1 MKPFLQTVEQY
12 FGSYEGTTNR
22 EQVHSPIF
30 HFNKVA
36 RKKETEQAHLCLG
49 YKGLQMG
56 HEDIYNLIVLNNVL
70 GGSMSSR
77 LFQEVREQRG
87 LAYSVFS
94 YHSSYE
100 DTGMLTLYGGTGSQ
114 QLDTLYETMQETLE
128 TLKNTGIT
136 EKRAYE

>member
-1 MKPFLQTVEQY
+1 
-12 FGSYEGTTNR
+12 
-22 EQVHSPIF
+22 
-30 HFNKVA
+30 
-36 RKKETEQAHLCLG
+36 
-49 YKGLQMG
+49 MG

-100 DTGMLTLYGGTGSQ
+100 DTGMLTL
-114 QLDTLYETMQETLE
+114 LRW
-128 TLKNTGIT
+128 N
-136 EKRAYE
+136 R

>member
-1 MKPFLQTVEQY
+1 
-12 FGSYEGTTNR
+12 
-22 EQVHSPIF
+22 
-30 HFNKVA
+30 
-36 RKKETEQAHLCLG
+36 
-49 YKGLQMG
+49 MG

-136 EKRAYE
+136 EKSLLIVRAIKRKLNVKFRKYE

>member
-1 MKPFLQTVEQY
+1 MKEQQTVNKYIAQ
-12 FGSYEGTTNR
+12 F
-22 EQVHSPIF
+22 F

-87 LAYSVFS
+87 LAYSVFF
-94 YHSSYE
+94 
-100 DTGMLTLYGGTGSQ
+100 LPLF
-114 QLDTLYETMQETLE
+114 L
-128 TLKNTGIT
+128 
-136 EKRAYE
+136 

>member
-1 MKPFLQTVEQY
+1 
-12 FGSYEGTTNR
+12 
-22 EQVHSPIF
+22 
-30 HFNKVA
+30 
-36 RKKETEQAHLCLG
+36 
-49 YKGLQMG
+49 MG

-100 DTGMLTLYGGTGSQ
+100 DTGMLTLYGGTGI
-114 QLDTLYETMQETLE
+114 
-128 TLKNTGIT
+128 NN
-136 EKRAYE
+136 